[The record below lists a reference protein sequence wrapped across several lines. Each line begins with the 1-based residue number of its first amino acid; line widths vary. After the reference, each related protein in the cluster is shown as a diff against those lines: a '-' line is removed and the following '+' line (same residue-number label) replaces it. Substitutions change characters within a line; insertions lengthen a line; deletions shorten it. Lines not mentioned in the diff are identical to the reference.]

1 MDHETSDALSDCLP
15 ALAAPAASWLPAIN
29 ASNRPVCSGLSGVIG
44 WEALSAWR
52 FQTSN
57 IPSASSAVP
66 SSFGDRSKGALGKA
80 KTPRAWVVELLCCIV
95 MCHRL
100 KQSRIATKRLGSQSP
115 LQSFQTHC
123 KTMEAESAQQI
134 RGDQQD
140 NRRRCARRMRQPRR
154 LRATPCSFEYSP
166 PFWVETNQCPKHLL
180 Q

>member
-1 MDHETSDALSDCLP
+1 MRPVTLCLP

-44 WEALSAWR
+44 WEALSARR
-52 FQTSN
+52 FQYS
-57 IPSASSAVP
+57 IGLFGC
-66 SSFGDRSKGALGKA
+66 SFIFWRSFQGSVGKGQEA
-80 KTPRAWVVELLCCIV
+80 RAWVVELLCCIV

-100 KQSRIATKRLGSQSP
+100 KQSRIATKRLASQSP
-115 LQSFQTHC
+115 LQSFQTHS

>member
-1 MDHETSDALSDCLP
+1 MRPVTLCLS

-44 WEALSAWR
+44 WEALSARR
-52 FQTSN
+52 FQYSM
-57 IPSASSAVP
+57 IHRPLRLFLHHLAIVP
-66 SSFGDRSKGALGKA
+66 REALGKA
-80 KTPRAWVVELLCCIV
+80 KSMGGRIACCIV

-100 KQSRIATKRLGSQSP
+100 KQSRIATKRFSSQSP
-115 LQSFQTHC
+115 LQSFQTHS

-154 LRATPCSFEYSP
+154 LRATPCSLEYSP
-166 PFWVETNQCPKHLL
+166 PF
-180 Q
+180 